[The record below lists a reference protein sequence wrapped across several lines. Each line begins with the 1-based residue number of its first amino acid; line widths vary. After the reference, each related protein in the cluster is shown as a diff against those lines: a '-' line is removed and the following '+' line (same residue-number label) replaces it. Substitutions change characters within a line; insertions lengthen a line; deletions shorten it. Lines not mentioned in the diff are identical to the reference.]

1 MEKNEKYRE
10 IFLTSHELFLSQG
23 YEAATIR
30 QISDLA
36 GVSLGL
42 TNHFFQSKQILAGR
56 ILDMLSVYSTYHCD
70 RNQPDTDP
78 LLRSVLRTRVTVLY
92 LLRGRY
98 SRFYLESLK
107 HDIRFPMLHEKPD
120 PSLAELARIHGFP
133 VDEDL
138 FLFYGTYMPWTC
150 EKTLI
155 LGKEKGLFST
165 IHHDEIPDYIAI
177 SRFEHFLDSRLLE
190 QALSRSRQAAQTVL
204 SRMPSVVPDEFLL
217 QYLEPPEED

>member
-98 SRFYLESLK
+98 R
-107 HDIRFPMLHEKPD
+107 P
-120 PSLAELARIHGFP
+120 
-133 VDEDL
+133 
-138 FLFYGTYMPWTC
+138 
-150 EKTLI
+150 
-155 LGKEKGLFST
+155 
-165 IHHDEIPDYIAI
+165 
-177 SRFEHFLDSRLLE
+177 
-190 QALSRSRQAAQTVL
+190 
-204 SRMPSVVPDEFLL
+204 
-217 QYLEPPEED
+217 